1 MVIHLKGIAGP
12 GDFVRF
18 QCAKHPFVQ
27 TLQIRGGVDHRSV
40 GCPAASRAGDLQ
52 VDWRLAREDGREVGS
67 HRFDAVKIDKMLS
80 EGDVRVVRVVKP
92 KSATSCGGIH
102 GVEPL
107 KSAPGGRWKEDR
119 DVDRDRSH
127 RPLSMEVP

>member
-18 QCAKHPFVQ
+18 QCAKHPFVE

-52 VDWRLAREDGREVGS
+52 VDWRLTREDGREDGLRRLDTVQ
-67 HRFDAVKIDKMLS
+67 IDKMLP

-92 KSATSCGGIH
+92 KPAAVCGWIY

-107 KSAPGGRWKEDR
+107 KPALAGWWKEDR